1 MRKITCIGLSIVI
14 ISKLLIIIQC
24 IKTKESFSNNKLKN
38 RHMKNTIKEGQIYYS
53 EEISILLH
61 TNSNKENCLKSS
73 FVEGKS
79 SFNLLFLLSPNI
91 NLDAQDCGTQFS
103 FKENQYILH
112 YSSQES
118 KAKLWT
124 ENQESL
130 KYLQIQITYQYIFNL
145 FNPQKSKES
154 SDILEQ
160 MTKNNFIFLHKQ
172 TPPLITV
179 EMHIILKEIIEYSKK
194 GMIQKLFIEAK
205 IIKLLILIFEQFTEK
220 DDTENSSKLHIRIKK
235 YIDENYHKSLKINEL
250 SQELG
255 INENKIRKEFK
266 EHYHSTI
273 IDYVSELRMLK
284 AKKLII
290 DKNIMIKE
298 IAIDCGYDYVQNFS
312 RAFKK
317 KFGISPEK
325 LRNG

>member
-1 MRKITCIGLSIVI
+1 
-14 ISKLLIIIQC
+14 
-24 IKTKESFSNNKLKN
+24 
-38 RHMKNTIKEGQIYYS
+38 MKNTIKEGQIYYS
-53 EEISILLH
+53 EEISILLY

-91 NLDAQDCGTQFS
+91 NLDAQDCRTQFS

-172 TPPLITV
+172 TPPLMTV

-220 DDTENSSKLHIRIKK
+220 DDTENSSKHHIRIKK
-235 YIDENYHKSLKINEL
+235 YIDENYHKNLKINEL

-266 EHYHSTI
+266 EHYQSTI
-273 IDYVSELRMLK
+273 VDYVSELRMLK

>member
-1 MRKITCIGLSIVI
+1 
-14 ISKLLIIIQC
+14 
-24 IKTKESFSNNKLKN
+24 
-38 RHMKNTIKEGQIYYS
+38 MKNTIKEGQIYHS
-53 EEISILLH
+53 EEISILFH
-61 TNSNKENCLKSS
+61 TNSNEEKYLKSS

-91 NLDAQDCGTQFS
+91 NLEAEDCGTQFS

-124 ENQESL
+124 ENRESL

-154 SDILEQ
+154 ADILEQ

-172 TPPLITV
+172 TPPLMTV

-194 GMIQKLFIEAK
+194 GMLQKLFVEAK

-220 DDTENSSKLHIRIKK
+220 NDTENTSKLHIRIKK
-235 YIDENYHKSLKINEL
+235 YLDENYHKSLKINEL
-250 SQELG
+250 SKELG

-273 IDYVSELRMLK
+273 VDYVCELRMLK

>member
-1 MRKITCIGLSIVI
+1 
-14 ISKLLIIIQC
+14 
-24 IKTKESFSNNKLKN
+24 
-38 RHMKNTIKEGQIYYS
+38 MKNKIQEGQIYSS
-53 EEISILLH
+53 EEISIIFH
-61 TNSNKENCLKSS
+61 TNTNREKSPKTN

-79 SFNLLFLLSPNI
+79 SFNLLYLLSPNI
-91 NLDAQDCGTQFS
+91 NLEADDCGTKFS
-103 FKENQYILH
+103 FKKNEYILH
-112 YSSQES
+112 YSSEES

-124 ENQESL
+124 ENHELL
-130 KYLQIQITYQYIFNL
+130 KYLQIQIKYQYIFNL

-154 SDILEQ
+154 SEILEQ

-172 TPPLITV
+172 TPPLMTV

-194 GMIQKLFIEAK
+194 GMMQKLFIEAK

-220 DDTENSSKLHIRIKK
+220 NDAETPSKLHIRIKK
-235 YIDENYHKSLKINEL
+235 YIDDNYHRSLKINDL

-273 IDYVSELRMLK
+273 VDYVSELRMLK
-284 AKKLII
+284 AKKLIV

-317 KFGISPEK
+317 KFGVSPEK

>member
-1 MRKITCIGLSIVI
+1 MRKFTCIGLSIVI

-154 SDILEQ
+154 ADILEQ

-172 TPPLITV
+172 TPPLMTV

-220 DDTENSSKLHIRIKK
+220 NDTENLSKLHIRIKK
-235 YIDENYHKSLKINEL
+235 YIDENYHKNLKINEL
-250 SQELG
+250 SRELG

-266 EHYHSTI
+266 EYYQSTI
-273 IDYVSELRMLK
+273 VDYVSELRMLK

>member
-1 MRKITCIGLSIVI
+1 
-14 ISKLLIIIQC
+14 
-24 IKTKESFSNNKLKN
+24 
-38 RHMKNTIKEGQIYYS
+38 MKNKIQEGQIYSS
-53 EEISILLH
+53 EEISIVFH
-61 TNSNKENCLKSS
+61 TNANKEKIFKTN

-79 SFNLLFLLSPNI
+79 SFNLLYLLSPNI
-91 NLDAQDCGTQFS
+91 NLEADDCGTKFS
-103 FKENQYILH
+103 FKKNEYILH
-112 YSSQES
+112 YSSEES

-124 ENQESL
+124 ENQELL
-130 KYLQIQITYQYIFNL
+130 KYLQIQIKYQYIFNL
-145 FNPQKSKES
+145 FNPQKSRES
-154 SDILEQ
+154 SEILEQ

-172 TPPLITV
+172 TPPLMTV

-194 GMIQKLFIEAK
+194 GMMQKLFIEAK

-220 DDTENSSKLHIRIKK
+220 NNSETPSKLHIRIKK
-235 YIDENYHKSLKINEL
+235 YIDDNYHRSLKINDL

-273 IDYVSELRMLK
+273 VDYVSELRMLK
-284 AKKLII
+284 AKKLIV

-317 KFGISPEK
+317 KFGVSPEK

>member
-1 MRKITCIGLSIVI
+1 
-14 ISKLLIIIQC
+14 
-24 IKTKESFSNNKLKN
+24 
-38 RHMKNTIKEGQIYYS
+38 MKNTIKEGQIYHS
-53 EEISILLH
+53 DAISILLH
-61 TNSNKENCLKSS
+61 TNSNEEKYLKSNL
-73 FVEGKS
+73 VEGKS

-91 NLDAQDCGTQFS
+91 NLEAEDCGTQFS

-112 YSSQES
+112 YSSKES

-124 ENQESL
+124 QNQESL

-154 SDILEQ
+154 ADILEQ

-172 TPPLITV
+172 TPPLMTV

-194 GMIQKLFIEAK
+194 GMLQKLFVEAK

-220 DDTENSSKLHIRIKK
+220 DNAENTSKLHIRIKK
-235 YIDENYHKSLKINEL
+235 YIDENYHKSLKIIEL
-250 SQELG
+250 SKELG

-273 IDYVSELRMLK
+273 VDYVCELRMLK

-298 IAIDCGYDYVQNFS
+298 IAIDCGYEYVQNFS

>member
-1 MRKITCIGLSIVI
+1 MRKFTCIGLSIVI

-24 IKTKESFSNNKLKN
+24 IKTKESFSNNKLKKS
-38 RHMKNTIKEGQIYYS
+38 HMKNTIKEGQIYYS

-91 NLDAQDCGTQFS
+91 NLEAEDCETQFS

-154 SDILEQ
+154 ADILEQ

-172 TPPLITV
+172 TPPLMTV

-220 DDTENSSKLHIRIKK
+220 NDTENLSKLHIRIKK
-235 YIDENYHKSLKINEL
+235 YIDENYHKNLKINEL
-250 SQELG
+250 SRELG

-266 EHYHSTI
+266 EYYQSTI
-273 IDYVSELRMLK
+273 VDYVSELRMLK

>member
-1 MRKITCIGLSIVI
+1 
-14 ISKLLIIIQC
+14 
-24 IKTKESFSNNKLKN
+24 
-38 RHMKNTIKEGQIYYS
+38 MKHTIKEGQIYNS

-61 TNSNKENCLKSS
+61 TNSNEEKCLKSN

-79 SFNLLFLLSPNI
+79 SFNLLFLLSPSI

-103 FKENQYILH
+103 FKENEYILH
-112 YSSQES
+112 YSSKES

-124 ENQESL
+124 ENQDLL
-130 KYLQIQITYQYIFNL
+130 KYLQIQIKYRYIFNL
-145 FNPQKSKES
+145 FNPEKSKES

-160 MTKNNFIFLHKQ
+160 MKKNNFIFLHKQ
-172 TPPLITV
+172 TPPLMTV

-194 GMIQKLFIEAK
+194 GMMQKLFIEAK

-220 DDTENSSKLHIRIKK
+220 DNIENPSELHIRIKK
-235 YIDENYHKSLKINEL
+235 YIDENYHKSIKINDL

-266 EHYHSTI
+266 EHYQSTI
-273 IDYVSELRMLK
+273 VDYVSELRMLK
-284 AKKLII
+284 AKKLIV

-325 LRNG
+325 LRNA

>member
-1 MRKITCIGLSIVI
+1 LYRIRYSYHFQTIDNHTKH
-14 ISKLLIIIQC
+14 K
-24 IKTKESFSNNKLKN
+24 KTKDRFSNHKLEK
-38 RHMKNTIKEGQIYYS
+38 RHMKNTIKEGQIYNS
-53 EEISILLH
+53 EEISILLY
-61 TNSNKENCLKSS
+61 SNEEKCLKTN
-73 FVEGKS
+73 FIEGRS

-91 NLDAQDCGTQFS
+91 HLEAEDCGTQFS
-103 FKENQYILH
+103 FKKNEYILH
-112 YSSQES
+112 YSPQES
-118 KAKLWT
+118 KAKLWA
-124 ENQESL
+124 ENQEIL
-130 KYLQIQITYQYIFNL
+130 KYLQIQIKYQYIFNL

-160 MTKNNFIFLHKQ
+160 MKKNNFIFLHKQ
-172 TPPLITV
+172 TPPLMTV

-194 GMIQKLFIEAK
+194 GMLQKLFIEAK
-205 IIKLLILIFEQFTEK
+205 VIKLLILIFEQFAEK
-220 DDTENSSKLHIRIKK
+220 KNSDSPSKLPIRIKK
-235 YIDENYHKSLKINEL
+235 YLDDNYHKSLKINEL

-255 INENKIRKEFK
+255 INESKIRKEFK

-273 IDYVSELRMLK
+273 VDYVSELRMLK

-298 IAIDCGYDYVQNFS
+298 VAIDCGYEYVQNFS

-317 KFGISPEK
+317 KFGVSPEK